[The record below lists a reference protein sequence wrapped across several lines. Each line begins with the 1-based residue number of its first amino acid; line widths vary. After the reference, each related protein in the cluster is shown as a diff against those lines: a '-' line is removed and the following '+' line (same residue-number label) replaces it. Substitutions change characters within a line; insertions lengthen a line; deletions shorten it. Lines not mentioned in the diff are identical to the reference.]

1 VKKNEIDYEIEKL
14 KTRRLELTNKM
25 KIVQDF
31 DEKDQLEMLVKRI
44 DGQIQVLE
52 KFRIKTQ

>member
-1 VKKNEIDYEIEKL
+1 MKKNEIDYEIEKL